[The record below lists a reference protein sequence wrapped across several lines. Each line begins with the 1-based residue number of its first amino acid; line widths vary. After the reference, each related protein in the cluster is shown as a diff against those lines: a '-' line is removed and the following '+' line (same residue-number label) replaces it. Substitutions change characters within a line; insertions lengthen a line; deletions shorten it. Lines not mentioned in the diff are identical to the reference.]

1 VEEAIELEGKEDNW
15 VPVHKLDRYQFDFVT
30 PHYWLI
36 NYRQVYV
43 DFAGIHVELIVFFIM
58 IVTTIYSSFLL
69 INQSLI
75 WASFSLHS
83 GSKVTFLA
91 VNQ

>member
-1 VEEAIELEGKEDNW
+1 
-15 VPVHKLDRYQFDFVT
+15 
-30 PHYWLI
+30 
-36 NYRQVYV
+36 VYV